1 MYLKINDTV
10 FTIEEQEAY
19 TILELLRNVVIPKV
33 ETNAENIKTLQDGI
47 EQIESELD
55 GVQTKLV
62 QIGTAVTTNAGNI
75 QKLRNDV
82 DHILTVDI
90 VDLNSQI
97 TGLKSRMTNVET
109 ATNTNATSI
118 NTINNITIP
127 GMMEEISNTQTDLST
142 AKSQINQNT
151 QNINSNLVQ
160 INALKGEK
168 YDNATITN
176 ENTLN
181 FFANNVLK
189 KSLTLPAGGGG
200 GGSGTTIEHIQVL
213 TSNNEPVNAFMMK
226 NSEYALIFLC
236 DICNFPSTNTFTLPE
251 NLRSNYF
258 LSTGNYTNGE
268 GKVMQAGKL
277 KEIYIVVNS
286 AQRSEIKIMGD
297 GAMPVQVG
305 ANAFIW
311 AWFMLKLTEG

>member
-10 FTIEEQEAY
+10 FTVNEDEAY
-19 TILELLRNVVIPKV
+19 TVLELLRNVVMPKV
-33 ETNAENIKTLQDGI
+33 EENTQDIITNTEDINQNKQMLANHSSAITQNAANILKNTNDIDQL
-47 EQIESELD
+47 ESELVPIQNNVAD
-55 GVQTKLV
+55 LLSDVETLKTETETLGNDINHISGTDIPEIESNINTLNTKTNQNSQNITSLGVQY
-62 QIGTAVTTNAGNI
+62 
-75 QKLRNDV
+75 
-82 DHILTVDI
+82 
-90 VDLNSQI
+90 
-97 TGLKSRMTNVET
+97 
-109 ATNTNATSI
+109 
-118 NTINNITIP
+118 
-127 GMMEEISNTQTDLST
+127 
-142 AKSQINQNT
+142 
-151 QNINSNLVQ
+151 
-160 INALKGEK
+160 NALNAAK

-189 KSLTLPAGGGG
+189 KSLTLPTGGGG
-200 GGSGTTIEHIQVL
+200 GETGTTIEHIQVL

-236 DICNFPSTNTFTLPE
+236 DICNFASTDTFTLPE

-286 AQRSEIKIMGD
+286 TQRSEIKIMGED
-297 GAMPVQVG
+297 AMPVQVG

>member
-1 MYLKINDTV
+1 MIIRINDEV
-10 FTIEEQEAY
+10 FTVDQNEAY
-19 TILELLRNVVIPKV
+19 TVLELLRNVIMPKV
-33 ETNAENIKTLQDGI
+33 EENTQDITTNTEDINQNKQMLANHSTAITQNSANILKNTNDINQL
-47 EQIESELD
+47 ESELEPIQD
-55 GVQTKLV
+55 NVADLLSDVETLKTETETLGND
-62 QIGTAVTTNAGNI
+62 INYISGTDIPEITANINTLNAKTN
-75 QKLRNDV
+75 Q
-82 DHILTVDI
+82 
-90 VDLNSQI
+90 NSQNI
-97 TGLKSRMTNVET
+97 
-109 ATNTNATSI
+109 TSI
-118 NTINNITIP
+118 GDQYNV
-127 GMMEEISNTQTDLST
+127 L
-142 AKSQINQNT
+142 
-151 QNINSNLVQ
+151 
-160 INALKGEK
+160 NASK

-200 GGSGTTIEHIQVL
+200 GETRTTIEHIQVL

-236 DICNFPSTNTFTLPE
+236 DICNFPSTDTFTLPE
-251 NLRSNYF
+251 NLRSNYY

-286 AQRSEIKIMGD
+286 TQRSEIKIMGD

>member
-1 MYLKINDTV
+1 MATIKINDTV
-10 FTIEEQEAY
+10 FTINEDEAY
-19 TILELLRNVVIPKV
+19 TVLELLRNVIMPKV
-33 ETNAENIKTLQDGI
+33 EENTQDIKTNTEDINQNKQMLANHSTAIAQNAANILKNTNDI
-47 EQIESELD
+47 NQLESELEP
-55 GVQTKLV
+55 
-62 QIGTAVTTNAGNI
+62 I
-75 QKLRNDV
+75 QDNV
-82 DHILTVDI
+82 A
-90 VDLNSQI
+90 DLLSD
-97 TGLKSRMTNVET
+97 VET
-109 ATNTNATSI
+109 LKTETETLGNDI
-118 NTINNITIP
+118 NYISGTDIPEITA
-127 GMMEEISNTQTDLST
+127 S
-142 AKSQINQNT
+142 
-151 QNINSNLVQ
+151 
-160 INALKGEK
+160 K

-226 NSEYALIFLC
+226 NLEYALIFLC
-236 DICNFPSTNTFTLPE
+236 DICNFPSTDTFTLPE

-277 KEIYIVVNS
+277 KEIYIVVNNS
-286 AQRSEIKIMGD
+286 QRSEIKIMGED
-297 GAMPVQVG
+297 AMPVKVG

>member
-1 MYLKINDTV
+1 MIIRINDEV
-10 FTIEEQEAY
+10 FTVDQNEAY
-19 TILELLRNVVIPKV
+19 TVLELLRNVIMPKV
-33 ETNAENIKTLQDGI
+33 EENTQDITTNTEDINQNKQMLANHSTTITQNSANILKNTNDINQL
-47 EQIESELD
+47 ESELEPIQD
-55 GVQTKLV
+55 NVADLLSDVETLKTETETLGNDINYISGTDIPEITANINTLNAKTK
-62 QIGTAVTTNAGNI
+62 Q
-75 QKLRNDV
+75 
-82 DHILTVDI
+82 
-90 VDLNSQI
+90 NSQNI
-97 TGLKSRMTNVET
+97 
-109 ATNTNATSI
+109 TSI
-118 NTINNITIP
+118 
-127 GMMEEISNTQTDLST
+127 GDQY
-142 AKSQINQNT
+142 
-151 QNINSNLVQ
+151 
-160 INALKGEK
+160 NALNASK

-213 TSNNEPVNAFMMK
+213 TSNNEPVNGFMMK

-236 DICNFPSTNTFTLPE
+236 DICNFPSTDTFTLPE
-251 NLRSNYF
+251 NLRSNYY

-286 AQRSEIKIMGD
+286 TQRSEIKIMGE